1 MTGGGKGASGS
12 VGQAGSLPT
21 TGALRVVA
29 AGGDTALGLK
39 GSQSE
44 KDAAERG
51 ISGGGEKGGD
61 NGDGGET
68 NGAEGALAEFQR
80 LVTVAVQKEL
90 MCMSDARVSE
100 QPVDV
105 VESIEAR
112 DCSVH
117 RTRC

>member
-1 MTGGGKGASGS
+1 MTSGGKGASGS

-29 AGGDTALGLK
+29 AGGHTALALK

-44 KDAAERG
+44 TDAAERG
-51 ISGGGEKGGD
+51 ISGGGERGGD
-61 NGDGGET
+61 GDGGET
-68 NGAEGALAEFQR
+68 NGAEALAEFQR

-112 DCSVH
+112 DCSVY